1 MATNNRHLAPFW
13 DFYFLVQG
21 PGLVIRKSCREGL
34 RGSCYEHWEGSF
46 PGSLRQQLAKGQS
59 GKGDERFGQERRR
72 CFRGGGLGFFCVV
85 ILFFRVR
92 GGGD

>member
-72 CFRGGGLGFFCVV
+72 CFRGGGLFCVV

>member
-59 GKGDERFGQERRR
+59 GKGDERFGQERR
-72 CFRGGGLGFFCVV
+72 GEGVLGEGA
-85 ILFFRVR
+85 LFFLCRNFVF
-92 GGGD
+92 